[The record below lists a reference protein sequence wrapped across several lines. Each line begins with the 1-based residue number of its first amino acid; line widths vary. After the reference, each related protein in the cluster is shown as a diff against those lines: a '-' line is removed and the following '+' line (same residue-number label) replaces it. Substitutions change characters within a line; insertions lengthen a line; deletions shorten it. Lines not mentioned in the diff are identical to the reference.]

1 VSFQSRPTLQ
11 SRQFWPCGWVLSA
24 LGLWASMNAPLSVY
38 SIALLCIVISGGI
51 GLALPLLEL
60 GRDQ

>member
-1 VSFQSRPTLQ
+1 VSFRASHIAVASILAM
-11 SRQFWPCGWVLSA
+11 WVLSA